1 MPATALA
8 AMSASIE
15 GASPQ
20 LMVPVPFDL
29 IRTLSSA
36 QVYIDGFNKPNNV
49 KPKSIAPRRPRI
61 SESRPMHQRI
71 YPDSDRRGLN

>member
-20 LMVPVPFDL
+20 LMVPVPFDP
-29 IRTLSSA
+29 IRRLSFI
-36 QVYIDGFNKPNNV
+36 QIYIRGLDEPNSV
-49 KPKSIAPRRPRI
+49 KPKSIAPRRPMI
-61 SESRPMHQRI
+61 SESRPTH
-71 YPDSDRRGLN
+71 